1 MGREGEDVL
10 CSLKLTEDEG
20 KNYEHATMYRLGRES
35 VLSGEFAFI
44 VFSGHPPSPKRWRL
58 LLATRL
64 TLRHFE

>member
-44 VFSGHPPSPKRWRL
+44 VFSGHPVSQAVAPSLGHSPNPP
-58 LLATRL
+58 
-64 TLRHFE
+64 TL